1 MSILKSSMMTMQ
13 VVLPCHVLT
22 MMGADNSNRAQGKFY
37 EGYMVTGTTTDATDE
52 LVQAN
57 IIGVG
62 YKNV

>member
-1 MSILKSSMMTMQ
+1 
-13 VVLPCHVLT
+13 
-22 MMGADNSNRAQGKFY
+22 MGADNSNRAQGKFY

-62 YKNV
+62 YKNII